1 MKKLTLKEVE
11 SILLRYS
18 LASPERKRHMVREL
32 ADGFGVSP
40 KAIRDIL
47 KGIHYA
53 HVLPE
58 IPRIFVS
65 GHGCAWI
72 SDRAIQQIRATW
84 DAYPERQGKGL
95 QAALH
100 RKTGVSE
107 QHLSKIVN
115 RSQRVSVLDDPEA
128 VFDLGELEFES
139 SILKGEKHGNSKLS
153 NADVLEFHRLFH
165 EEGLPYKEIAD
176 RFGITSSNVGQII
189 RGVSRSD
196 SYEEYHGYPPEKKK
210 SA

>member
-1 MKKLTLKEVE
+1 MKKLTPKEVQA
-11 SILLRYS
+11 ILLRYS

-32 ADGFGVSP
+32 ADEFGVSP

-47 KGIHYA
+47 KGINYA

-95 QAALH
+95 QAALR

-107 QHLSKIVN
+107 QHLSKIV
-115 RSQRVSVLDDPEA
+115 RRLERVSVPDDPRSQDRSRRAQVRTLESQRRRSW
-128 VFDLGELEFES
+128 ELEA
-139 SILKGEKHGNSKLS
+139 IQPRCYRNS
-153 NADVLEFHRLFH
+153 
-165 EEGLPYKEIAD
+165 
-176 RFGITSSNVGQII
+176 
-189 RGVSRSD
+189 
-196 SYEEYHGYPPEKKK
+196 
-210 SA
+210 